1 MKAFV
6 IDSYQSKQGVR
17 LAEVPEPDVAA
28 GEVLVRIQAAG
39 VNPLD
44 AQIAEGRYKLFL
56 PYRMPL
62 ILGNDLAGTVVRVG
76 AGVTAFQ
83 PGDEV
88 YARPDKARIGTFA
101 ELFTLAQG
109 DLALKPTNIS
119 MEEAASLPLVSL
131 TAWQALVVRMKV
143 QPGQKVLIHAGS
155 GGVGT
160 MAIQLAKHLGATVAT
175 TASAANADFLKEL
188 GADIVIDYRTED
200 FEEALS
206 GFDAV
211 LDSQGVTS
219 VQKSLR
225 ILKPGGM
232 VVSIAGPPDPAFAE
246 EIGGTLVLKVAARL
260 LSRQTRRAATRL
272 GVHYS
277 FMFMHADGAQLSQIT
292 ALVEAGVLR
301 PVVERVYPFADTP
314 EALAHLAKGRTRGK
328 IVISMT

>member
-1 MKAFV
+1 VKAFV